1 MKVLVIGATG
11 TIGKAVTQALA
22 ARHQVVAAG
31 HSTGDLRVDLTV
43 KSSIVQLFSTVG
55 RVDAVVSTAGRV
67 KFGPLAELS
76 DDDVQLGVLDKLLGQ
91 VNLVRCGVDV
101 LNDKGSITLTAGLAS
116 RSFSPGSA
124 PISMANAGLE
134 AFVRAAALEM
144 PRGIRLNVVSPGWV
158 LETLQALGMNLEPG
172 IPAAEVAQA
181 YVESVEGNQ
190 TGAVIDVGRAA

>member
-1 MKVLVIGATG
+1 MCISFNSFT
-11 TIGKAVTQALA
+11 
-22 ARHQVVAAG
+22 
-31 HSTGDLRVDLTV
+31 TV
-43 KSSIVQLFSTVG
+43 KSSIEQLFQTVG
-55 RVDAVVSTAGRV
+55 RVDAVVSTAGQA
-67 KFGPLAELS
+67 KFGPLAKLS
-76 DDDVQLGVLDKLLGQ
+76 DEDVQLGLLDKLLGQ

-124 PISMANAGLE
+124 PISMVNAGLE

-181 YVESVEGNQ
+181 YAESVDGNQ
-190 TGAVIDVGRAA
+190 TGAVIDVGRAS